1 MMEIIKFRWLAKE
14 VDRRNSADIDFPLMS
29 VSQTKGVVPRSE
41 LMGNEGRAESLENYK
56 VCTPGQIVINR
67 MSASSGALGVARQGG
82 LVSPDYAVIEPTD
95 LVTSEYLE
103 FVMRSDWFIGEM
115 VARLKGIG
123 AGGESASVR
132 TPRINISDLGDLDI
146 RIPPK
151 DKQIEITQFLKKEID
166 RIDAAIKLRRQQID
180 LINLELVP
188 SILDCAFSRLSGKSM
203 NLSWLLEKKVHDG
216 PHTTPEFTRS
226 GVPFLSVDSIS
237 NFSINWE
244 NVRFISEVE
253 NSEFSRKSRPEYGD
267 ILLTKSASIGKVA
280 VVETKHIFNVWSPIA
295 ILRVKTELVNNF
307 FVAWQLLSPSLQS
320 QMMNACT
327 HSTQN
332 NLAMKDIEK
341 LKIIVPTLQEQITL
355 VGELEIELR
364 LIDAQVESLTQI
376 VHLLSEYR
384 NSLLTSIITGH
395 FDLDSGRS
403 VA

>member
-1 MMEIIKFRWLAKE
+1 VEFIKFRWLAKE
-14 VDRRNSADIDFPLMS
+14 VDIRNSVDIDYPLMS

-67 MSASSGALGVARQGG
+67 MSASSGALGIARQGG
-82 LVSPDYAVIEPTD
+82 LVSPDYAVMQPTD
-95 LVTSEYLE
+95 LVLCEYLE
-103 FVMRSDWFIGEM
+103 FVMRSNWFIGEM

-132 TPRINISDLGDLDI
+132 TPRINISDLGDVEI
-146 RIPPK
+146 RIPSVA
-151 DKQIEITQFLKKEID
+151 KQLEIARFLEKEID
-166 RIDAAIKLRRQQID
+166 RVDDAIKLRRQQID
-180 LINLELVP
+180 LINLELMQ
-188 SILDCAFSRLSGKSM
+188 SILDRAFSGLSGKSM
-203 NLSWLLEKKVHDG
+203 SLSWLLEKKVHDG

-253 NSEFSRKSRPEYGD
+253 NSEFSKKSRPEYGD

-280 VVETKHIFNVWSPIA
+280 IVETKHVFNVWSPIA
-295 ILRVKTELVNNF
+295 ILRVNPELAFNYF
-307 FVAWQLLSPSLQS
+307 IAWQLLSPSLQS

-341 LKIIVPTLQEQITL
+341 LKIIVPTLQVQRAI
-355 VGELEIELR
+355 VDELEIEFGL
-364 LIDAQVESLTQI
+364 LNAQVESLTRLVQ
-376 VHLLSEYR
+376 LLSEYR
-384 NSLLTSIITGH
+384 SSLLTSTITGH
-395 FDLDSGRS
+395 FNLESGRS
-403 VA
+403 IA

>member
-1 MMEIIKFRWLAKE
+1 MEFIKFRWLAKE
-14 VDRRNSADIDFPLMS
+14 VDIRNSVDIDYPLMS

-67 MSASSGALGVARQGG
+67 MSASSGALGIARQGG
-82 LVSPDYAVIEPTD
+82 LVSPDYAVMQPTD
-95 LVTSEYLE
+95 LVLCEYLE
-103 FVMRSDWFIGEM
+103 FVMRSNWFIGEM

-132 TPRINISDLGDLDI
+132 TPRINISDLGDVEI
-146 RIPPK
+146 RIPSVA
-151 DKQIEITQFLKKEID
+151 KQLEIARFLEKEID
-166 RIDAAIKLRRQQID
+166 RVDDAIKLRRQQID
-180 LINLELVP
+180 LINLELMQ
-188 SILDCAFSRLSGKSM
+188 SILDRAFSGLSGKSM
-203 NLSWLLEKKVHDG
+203 SLSWLLEKKVHDG

-253 NSEFSRKSRPEYGD
+253 NSEFSKKSRPEYGD

-280 VVETKHIFNVWSPIA
+280 IVETKHVFNVWSPIA
-295 ILRVKTELVNNF
+295 ILRVNPELAFNYF
-307 FVAWQLLSPSLQS
+307 IAWQLLSPSLQS

-341 LKIIVPTLQEQITL
+341 LKIIVPTLQVQRAI
-355 VGELEIELR
+355 VDELEIEFGL
-364 LIDAQVESLTQI
+364 LNAQVESLTRLVQ
-376 VHLLSEYR
+376 LLSEYR
-384 NSLLTSIITGH
+384 SSLLTSTITGH
-395 FDLDSGRS
+395 FNLESGRS
-403 VA
+403 IA